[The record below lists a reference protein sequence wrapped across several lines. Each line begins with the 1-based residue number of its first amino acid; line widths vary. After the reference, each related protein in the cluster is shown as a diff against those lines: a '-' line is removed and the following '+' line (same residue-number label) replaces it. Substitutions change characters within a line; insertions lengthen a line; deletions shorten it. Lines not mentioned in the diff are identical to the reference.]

1 MMATLVEINE
11 RLSTDDAPLW
21 AEVLGVVFALGLAVR
36 AQAHVTVALLHGL
49 DPCFRG
55 HDVSVK
61 SPVARLRPGTTP
73 DALGRLLSFGV
84 ALVLLELALTST
96 APAWATTFVI
106 AQASIPFA
114 DAFWITSAMTHNHER

>member
-1 MMATLVEINE
+1 MMAALLAMND

-36 AQAHVTVALLHGL
+36 AQAHVTVALLHGIE
-49 DPCFRG
+49 PCFRN
-55 HDVSVK
+55 HDITVK
-61 SPVARLRPGTTP
+61 SPVAAIHPGTLP

-84 ALVLLELALTST
+84 AIVLLDVALTST
-96 APAWATTFVI
+96 AATWAAMFVI

-114 DAFWITSAMTHNHER
+114 DLFWLTSAMTHNNER